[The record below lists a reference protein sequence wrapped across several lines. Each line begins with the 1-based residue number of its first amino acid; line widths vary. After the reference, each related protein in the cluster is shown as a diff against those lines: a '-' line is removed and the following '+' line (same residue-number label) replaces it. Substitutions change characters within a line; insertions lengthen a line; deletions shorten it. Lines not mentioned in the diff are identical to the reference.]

1 MCQGKVYKMCVNS
14 FSAIFVSDG
23 SLWMIPLRVRI
34 HVFTAPL
41 VSKAFITH
49 RMGRN
54 SVISKLIPSW
64 GTLIGK
70 FGRSS
75 CLEFAG
81 CCVIRSFASCGQ
93 EECRGSS
100 FQVRVILS
108 LMKYC
113 VAKFR
118 ERSTS
123 DGGTNWTARISLQ
136 TEVRTDPFSLY
147 VCFLTLD
154 HVMLRNSF
162 FQMSSCAHANVRITY
177 HEKHKRKLP
186 MRTYVVWNRKQNVQ
200 AEKVFSHQFN
210 TNLHSSS
217 FSRDSSVLS
226 FLYHVL
232 ATINNR
238 SYPGTCENATC
249 HPSSTG
255 T

>member
-1 MCQGKVYKMCVNS
+1 M
-14 FSAIFVSDG
+14 
-23 SLWMIPLRVRI
+23 
-34 HVFTAPL
+34 
-41 VSKAFITH
+41 
-49 RMGRN
+49 
-54 SVISKLIPSW
+54 
-64 GTLIGK
+64 
-70 FGRSS
+70 
-75 CLEFAG
+75 
-81 CCVIRSFASCGQ
+81 IRSFASCGQ

-113 VAKFR
+113 VARFR

-136 TEVRTDPFSLY
+136 TEIRTDPFSLY

-162 FQMSSCAHANVRITY
+162 FQMSSCVRANVRITY

-186 MRTYVVWNRKQNVQ
+186 MRTYVVWNGKQNVQ
-200 AEKVFSHQFN
+200 AEKVFLISLILIFTVVLFHVTVQ
-210 TNLHSSS
+210 LWAS
-217 FSRDSSVLS
+217 F
-226 FLYHVL
+226 YHVL

-238 SYPGTCENATC
+238 SYPETCENATC

>member
-14 FSAIFVSDG
+14 FSVLLVSDG

-49 RMGRN
+49 RTGRN

-75 CLEFAG
+75 CLELSG
-81 CCVIRSFASCGQ
+81 CCVIRSLAPCGH

-108 LMKYC
+108 LMNNC
-113 VAKFR
+113 VARFR
-118 ERSTS
+118 KRSTS
-123 DGGTNWTARISLQ
+123 DGSTNWTARISLQ

-147 VCFLTLD
+147 VCFLTSD

-162 FQMSSCAHANVRITY
+162 FQMSSWVHANVRITY

-186 MRTYVVWNRKQNVQ
+186 MRTYVVWNGKRNVQ
-200 AEKVFSHQFN
+200 AKKVFSHQFN
-210 TNLHSSS
+210 TNLHNCS
-217 FSRDSSVLS
+217 FSRDSPVLS
-226 FLYHVL
+226 FLYRVL

-238 SYPGTCENATC
+238 SYPETCENGTC
-249 HPSSTG
+249 HPSSTA

>member
-14 FSAIFVSDG
+14 FSALLVSDG

-49 RMGRN
+49 RMGTN

-75 CLEFAG
+75 CLELAG

-154 HVMLRNSF
+154 HMMLRNSF

-186 MRTYVVWNRKQNVQ
+186 MRTYVVWNGKQNVQ

-226 FLYHVL
+226 FLYHAL

-238 SYPGTCENATC
+238 SYPETCENATC
-249 HPSSTG
+249 HPSSTC